1 MEEQALRRVLQ
12 VACLL
17 VATLFGAAAAA
28 ERFFV
33 YNLTTS
39 TEFTGVFL
47 APAGTQNWGA
57 NQALNDKDHS
67 LDVTERLSIT
77 GIAHGR
83 FDVKLQTEKGG
94 TCVKSNVDLTK
105 ETSFDIR
112 DTDIAGCR

>member
-1 MEEQALRRVLQ
+1 MSAPPRRPS
-12 VACLL
+12 A
-17 VATLFGAAAAA
+17 
-28 ERFFV
+28 FFV

-47 APAGTQNWGA
+47 APAGTQNWGP

-67 LDVTERLSIT
+67 LDVTERLRIT
-77 GIAHGR
+77 GIARGR
-83 FDVKLQTEKGG
+83 FDVKLQTEKGR

-105 ETSFDIR
+105 ETTFDIR

>member
-1 MEEQALRRVLQ
+1 MRRVLQ
-12 VACLL
+12 VACML
-17 VATLFGAAAAA
+17 VAASCGAAAAG

-47 APAGTQNWGA
+47 APAGTQSWGS

-77 GIAHGR
+77 GIEHGQ
-83 FDVKLQTEKGG
+83 FDVKLQTEKGR

-112 DTDIAGCR
+112 DTDIAGCL